1 MKKYIILSALALAVL
16 SCNPRGRT
24 KLSTNVVVSEDNDI
38 VNTMVIDGCEY
49 ITWRR
54 WEGEYSSYSSGIVHK
69 GNCKNHK
76 HE

>member
-16 SCNPRGRT
+16 SCNPGGRT
-24 KLSTNVVVSEDNDI
+24 KLSTDVVMSEDDDI

-54 WEGEYSSYSSGIVHK
+54 
-69 GNCKNHK
+69 
-76 HE
+76 

>member
-1 MKKYIILSALALAVL
+1 MKKYVLLSALALAVL
-16 SCNPRGRT
+16 SCNPPVRE
-24 KLSTNVVVSEDNDI
+24 KLSTKVVRSDDDDI

-54 WEGEYSSYSSGIVHK
+54 WEGGYSSYSSGIVHK